1 MPPNGLHVIW
11 SQVASHRHLLELQ
24 AFSLHLRSPRFSSF
38 CLLHGVVSINKGDS
52 DRLHLN
58 ALRVA
63 FSADQPSNIKIQ
75 RTGLRMPD
83 VRKGFSSAADLERSI
98 NREGNHPNRA
108 CINDLNPLGAVHS
121 YSLQHL
127 LHTYS

>member
-1 MPPNGLHVIW
+1 MQKTGA
-11 SQVASHRHLLELQ
+11 QVTYKGNAVLPAS
-24 AFSLHLRSPRFSSF
+24 
-38 CLLHGVVSINKGDS
+38 
-52 DRLHLN
+52 
-58 ALRVA
+58 
-63 FSADQPSNIKIQ
+63 
-75 RTGLRMPD
+75 
-83 VRKGFSSAADLERSI
+83 DLERSI

>member
-1 MPPNGLHVIW
+1 M
-11 SQVASHRHLLELQ
+11 HLSRRPKVVFTAE
-24 AFSLHLRSPRFSSF
+24 HTLRP
-38 CLLHGVVSINKGDS
+38 GD
-52 DRLHLN
+52 
-58 ALRVA
+58 
-63 FSADQPSNIKIQ
+63 
-75 RTGLRMPD
+75 G
-83 VRKGFSSAADLERSI
+83 ERSI